1 MRYLASP
8 LRRPRVG
15 VIVPRYSHSAVER
28 NLVKRRLRELIRT
41 ELLPSMEALDVV
53 VRAAPSAYKA
63 DFDTLRG
70 ALRKAS
76 ERIRQSTAEDGGERQ

>member
-1 MRYLASP
+1 M
-8 LRRPRVG
+8 
-15 VIVPRYSHSAVER
+15 PRYSYSAVER

-63 DFDTLRG
+63 DFDTLRA
-70 ALRKAS
+70 ALRKAID
-76 ERIRQSTAEDGGERQ
+76 RMRQSTAEEGRERQ

>member
-1 MRYLASP
+1 M
-8 LRRPRVG
+8 
-15 VIVPRYSHSAVER
+15 PRYSHSAVAR

-53 VRAAPSAYKA
+53 VRAAPGAYAA
-63 DFDTLRG
+63 DFDTLRA

-76 ERIRQSTAEDGGERQ
+76 ERIRQSTTAPGGERQ

>member
-1 MRYLASP
+1 M
-8 LRRPRVG
+8 
-15 VIVPRYSHSAVER
+15 PRYSHSAVER

-63 DFDTLRG
+63 DFDTLRE
-70 ALRKAS
+70 ALRKAIEKMRLS
-76 ERIRQSTAEDGGERQ
+76 ATEYDRERQ